1 MSFGRI
7 NLYFEGGCGDVLL
20 AHRLAAVIKENHP
33 DDQINAF
40 LDTEGNPIQKD
51 ILNYLYP
58 GFYDSITTIRSKKYK
73 KCIISSQF
81 GEEEY
86 RGGIHNVPD
95 GVASEILDCDKFYNL
110 HIDSLEFL
118 NHDYDWK
125 KYFYT
130 LKRPTNKP
138 NKIFSGE
145 YIALHLMSGSSD
157 VHRLH
162 GWWVYKLVKDLSIK
176 LPNIGIKIISTKET
190 NLFYKNIVGIPNVE
204 LFNGSIQD
212 CCDLVVQSR
221 GIIGVDSFF
230 RLLGHA
236 VDIPTITLSKDCS
249 GRGGVPYSHRLR
261 WLLWPETT
269 FALDHSSSDIINL
282 FEKMLKPIEG
292 RLYQV
297 YPNLALANSE
307 ISSIIV
313 KRDYKVDTE
322 KSILTNV

>member
-1 MSFGRI
+1 MSI
-7 NLYFEGGCGDVLL
+7 CLYLEGGCGDVFL
-20 AHRLAAVIKENHP
+20 AHRLAAVIKEYYP
-33 DDQINAF
+33 DRQINAF
-40 LDTEGNPIQKD
+40 LDTEGNQTQKD
-51 ILNYLYP
+51 VLNYLYP
-58 GFYDSITTIRSKKYK
+58 GFYDSITTIQSKKYK

-95 GVASEILDCDKFYNL
+95 AIVSEILGCDKFYNL

-130 LKRPTNKP
+130 LQRPTNKP
-138 NKIFSGE
+138 NRIFSGE
-145 YIALHLMSGSSD
+145 YIALHLMSGSSA

-162 GWWVYKLVKDLSIK
+162 GWWVDKLVRDLSSK

-190 NLFYKNIVGIPNVE
+190 NLFYNNIVGIPNVE
-204 LFNGSIQD
+204 LFNGNIQD

-249 GRGGVPYSHRLR
+249 GHGGVPYSHRLR

-269 FALDHSSSDIINL
+269 FGLNHSSSDIINL
-282 FEKMLKPIEG
+282 FEKMLRPIEG

-297 YPNLALANSE
+297 FPHLALANSE

-313 KRDYKVDTE
+313 KRNYKIKE
-322 KSILTNV
+322 KESELNV